1 MKPIFEYPIKFDTDW
16 FLNSVAAMVFRP
28 LERTMPIGMVERD
41 ETGARE
47 PAWGGNFY
55 INWGGSEFPCWTAYT
70 VDIAEAGPHDFT
82 FRFTSPAGPGGRDYP
97 IYRLL
102 LDDKEVAGPIRFNS
116 KAEAGRWEH
125 TAPSIP
131 LPAGVHVLKVVNDNY
146 SGGGLDWIRTAK
158 PMIGAAKGS
167 R

>member
-1 MKPIFEYPIKFDTDW
+1 
-16 FLNSVAAMVFRP
+16 
-28 LERTMPIGMVERD
+28 MPIGMVERD

-55 INWGGSEFPCWTAYT
+55 VNWGGSEFVSWTAYT
-70 VDIAEAGPHDFT
+70 VNVAQAGPYDFT
-82 FRFTSPAGPGGRDYP
+82 FRFTSPADAKGRDYP

-116 KAEAGRWEH
+116 KAEAGKWEH
-125 TAPSIP
+125 TLPSVV

-146 SGGGLDWIRTAK
+146 YGGGLDWIRTAK
-158 PMIGAAKGS
+158 PAIGAAKGS
-167 R
+167 K